1 MHARHADSSELNGL
15 SGRVIRFAFTV
26 LSALAAG
33 LLEKVYEN
41 ALAYEVRAAG
51 LSAMQ
56 QRYLGR

>member
-1 MHARHADSSELNGL
+1 MKL
-15 SGRVIRFAFTV
+15 RVLTAI
-26 LSALAAG
+26 ALAAG